1 MMTPEHKA
9 KLAEGRRLAR
19 ERKLAAGEPLRKSKK
34 HEFFRDGKPIVYL
47 TGKEENAFD
56 FYDPIRNTYRQ
67 LKMNVECDKVL
78 HEIIDRDRW
87 QNVEWVKQVLSKYVI
102 FA

>member
-1 MMTPEHKA
+1 MTPEHKA

-34 HEFFRDGKPIVYL
+34 IEFLRDGKPVVHL

-56 FYDPIRNTYRQ
+56 FYDPMRNTYRQ
-67 LKMNVECDKVL
+67 LKMGGEVNKIL

-87 QNVEWVKQVLSKYVI
+87 QNVEWVKETLSKYVI

>member
-19 ERKLAAGEPLRKSKK
+19 ERKLAAGEPLRRSKK
-34 HEFFRDGKPIVYL
+34 KELMRDGKPVIHL

-56 FYDPIRNTYRQ
+56 FATPLRNTYRQ
-67 LKMNVECDKVL
+67 LKMNNEVDGILHQIVDKD
-78 HEIIDRDRW
+78 HW
-87 QNVEWVKQVLSKYVI
+87 QDVEWVKEILSKYVI